1 MQFQNILLTFPWN
14 QRVVVHRR
22 SFFKVVPKFYDQ
34 YRLKDIRKFPKLNP
48 RLSETVDLRIPK
60 LNLSVPK
67 KNYGNPNFIV
77 LYIYDSWQKQMWKCP
92 SHNLVTCTILQL
104 STISGIHEENLKD
117 PLTLQKQVVNR
128 ITTSVKPMSLW
139 SPVDNSSM
147 NPSAVQATARWQT
160 AHGKLKIG
168 ALKLII
174 NL

>member
-67 KNYGNPNFIV
+67 KNYGNQSLSFLMVMTRGKNKCESV
-77 LYIYDSWQKQMWKCP
+77 L
-92 SHNLVTCTILQL
+92 
-104 STISGIHEENLKD
+104 
-117 PLTLQKQVVNR
+117 
-128 ITTSVKPMSLW
+128 
-139 SPVDNSSM
+139 
-147 NPSAVQATARWQT
+147 
-160 AHGKLKIG
+160 
-168 ALKLII
+168 LII
-174 NL
+174 L